1 MLLPIILILVVVL
14 MVTSVLGSF
23 GSALSTVASGG
34 NLTYDEN
41 QFQDY
46 ADAQYAAAFGNT
58 TAYEDNLLLVFT
70 VEDEE
75 YWDYAYIG
83 WVGDHI
89 RTEINDMFGNEQT
102 AFGRAITASIN
113 GQSYKYSLD
122 SNLSRVVESMQ
133 EQIEAKDL
141 PSSFKSTCRDTQ
153 HVQVESHM
161 INNTDLPLTDETV
174 NDALASFTEATGIS
188 VVLVVEDI
196 DDVFDRN
203 IPISDIITLIFAGVI
218 LIIAIVLIVRAF
230 KNKKKNGGNNGDNNG
245 QNGYNGNQNNYQYNQ
260 NRNQNNH
267 YGGSYW

>member
-46 ADAQYAAAFGNT
+46 ADNQYAAAFGNT

-89 RTEINDMFGNEQT
+89 NNEINLMFGNEQT

-122 SNLSRVVESMQ
+122 SNLSLVVESMQ
-133 EQIEAKDL
+133 DQIVAKNL

-161 INNTDLPLTDETV
+161 INNTDLPLTEETV
-174 NDALASFTEATGIS
+174 NDALVAFTEATGIS

-196 DDVFDRN
+196 DDVFDRT

-218 LIIAIVLIVRAF
+218 LIIAIVLIVRVF
-230 KNKKKNGGNNGDNNG
+230 KNKKKNGGNNGGNGNNDH
-245 QNGYNGNQNNYQYNQ
+245 NGNQNQYQYNQ